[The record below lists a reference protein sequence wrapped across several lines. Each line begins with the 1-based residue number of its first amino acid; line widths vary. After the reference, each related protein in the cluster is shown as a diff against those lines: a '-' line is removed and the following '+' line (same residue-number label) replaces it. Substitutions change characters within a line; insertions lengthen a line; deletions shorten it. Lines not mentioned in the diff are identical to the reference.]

1 MTERFKTLKSNKRN
15 ISVQLIRIVAMFMI
29 ILDHLLSLMNF
40 PLKSIIVQV
49 TNSGVLIFLFL
60 SGYLFGK
67 KKIDNLAKWYIR
79 RIIRIC
85 IPMWIFMIVDFIIE
99 YVMWGYFEVKN
110 IFVYLFNL
118 QGIFGGNIA
127 GASLWFL
134 TLIMLCYLLTPF
146 LQWIKNNNP
155 NKSVGILVLT
165 LAVILQIIL
174 AYVTDLGMVGGH
186 TLSWCVLAVGM
197 YTAGYF
203 IGDTILPDYIRWSRI
218 GLMTV
223 LMIVSSTIALIFNLK
238 FDGQVIYDRIVIYYG
253 MIVIDLWICTV
264 LYKIGKSIKV
274 KWIIKIID
282 FLDTI
287 SYEFY
292 VVHGLIISAI
302 ALPVLMQYGVIVYI
316 VGTVFFSL
324 IAASLLHWV
333 CNRVYEIKKLK

>member
-1 MTERFKTLKSNKRN
+1 MWGVFDIKY
-15 ISVQLIRIVAMFMI
+15 
-29 ILDHLLSLMNF
+29 
-40 PLKSIIVQV
+40 
-49 TNSGVLIFLFL
+49 VLI
-60 SGYLFGK
+60 Y
-67 KKIDNLAKWYIR
+67 
-79 RIIRIC
+79 
-85 IPMWIFMIVDFIIE
+85 M
-99 YVMWGYFEVKN
+99 
-110 IFVYLFNL
+110 FNL
-118 QGIFGGNIA
+118 QGILGVNIGGMN
-127 GASLWFL
+127 LWFI

-155 NKSVGILVLT
+155 NKSVDILVLT

-203 IGDTILPDYIRWSRI
+203 IGDMILPDYIRWRRI

-238 FDGQVIYDRIVIYYG
+238 FDGQIIYDRIVIYYG

-264 LYKIGKSIKV
+264 LYKIGKSIKAT
-274 KWIIKIID
+274 WIIKIID

-292 VVHGLIISAI
+292 IVHGLIISAI
-302 ALPVLMQYGVIVYI
+302 ALPVLMKYGAIVYI
-316 VGTVFFSL
+316 VGTVFLSL
-324 IAASLLHWV
+324 IAATLFHCV
-333 CNRVYEIKKLK
+333 